1 MPFPATSVDL
11 NIILSDGSRT
21 EKQQRA
27 TDNTYAY
34 NLQMVR
40 NEHINKTDGLPEIK
54 KECTVTRKQRPG
66 SNDNLG
72 SLS

>member
-27 TDNTYAY
+27 TDIPYAY
-34 NLQMVR
+34 NLKMDR
-40 NEHINKTDGLPEIK
+40 NELINKTDGQPEIK

-66 SNDNLG
+66 SKDNLG

>member
-21 EKQQRA
+21 EKHNVPLISLMLTISKWIEMNSLIRQIDTQRS
-27 TDNTYAY
+27 
-34 NLQMVR
+34 
-40 NEHINKTDGLPEIK
+40 K
-54 KECTVTRKQRPG
+54 RKQRSG
-66 SNDNLG
+66 SKDNLG